1 LSAQK
6 TFSPH
11 SWKDLRLQGLISVIG
26 CVCLFGMTF
35 SLYSPLLSL
44 ILEQRGASNF
54 LIGSLATTPAI
65 GVMLGAFFVRLC
77 LKMAGG
83 RTLLLIGVFVEIFLI
98 VWLMLTDKV
107 LVWFVIRFLGGIS
120 GSIVFIVSETWLND
134 ITPEQ
139 FRGRVIGLYNTM
151 LGLSFA
157 IGPVVLAMTGI
168 QGQLP
173 FLVGIGLMSVAI
185 VPLLLVKSY
194 SPDELDTP
202 TFNIVSFIKVAPL
215 LVIACFVVAFKDM
228 ASVGLLP
235 VYGVR
240 SGLSDATA
248 ALMLFFAAIGGAV
261 LQFPI
266 GWLGD
271 YFSRVG
277 VMVLC
282 GLVGIAGAAVL
293 PFVVTVPWLLFL
305 TLFIWLGFFAG
316 VYTIALTLAG
326 QWFRGTELAIAI
338 ASFGV
343 FWGMGG
349 LAGPIIAGYT
359 MDLWGTHGFPLVM
372 GVVATLFVA
381 FIVLIFFFRRFIC
394 FFCWFGFLFCG

>member
-1 LSAQK
+1 M
-6 TFSPH
+6 
-11 SWKDLRLQGLISVIG
+11 IG

-65 GVMLGAFFVRLC
+65 GVMLGAFFVPLC

-134 ITPEQ
+134 ITPERL
-139 FRGRVIGLYNTM
+139 RGRVIGLYNTM

-381 FIVLIFFFRRFIC
+381 FCMVPSWRRAPRTAAVVRSTR
-394 FFCWFGFLFCG
+394 

>member
-1 LSAQK
+1 
-6 TFSPH
+6 
-11 SWKDLRLQGLISVIG
+11 VIG

-65 GVMLGAFFVRLC
+65 GVMLGAFFVPLC

-134 ITPEQ
+134 ITPERL
-139 FRGRVIGLYNTM
+139 RGRVIGLYNTM

-381 FIVLIFFFRRFIC
+381 FCMVPSWRRAPRTAAVVRSTR
-394 FFCWFGFLFCG
+394 

>member
-1 LSAQK
+1 MSAQK

-65 GVMLGAFFVRLC
+65 GVMLGAFFVPLC

-134 ITPEQ
+134 ITPERL
-139 FRGRVIGLYNTM
+139 RGRVIGLYNTM

-359 MDLWGTHGFPLVM
+359 MDLWGTDGFPLVM

-381 FIVLIFFFRRFIC
+381 FCMVPSWRRAPRTAAVVRSTR
-394 FFCWFGFLFCG
+394 

>member
-1 LSAQK
+1 M
-6 TFSPH
+6 
-11 SWKDLRLQGLISVIG
+11 IG

-65 GVMLGAFFVRLC
+65 GVMLGAFFVPLC

-134 ITPEQ
+134 ITPERL
-139 FRGRVIGLYNTM
+139 RGRVIGLYNTM

-359 MDLWGTHGFPLVM
+359 MDLWGTDGFPLVM

-381 FIVLIFFFRRFIC
+381 FCMVPSWRRAPRTAAVVRSTR
-394 FFCWFGFLFCG
+394 

>member
-1 LSAQK
+1 M
-6 TFSPH
+6 
-11 SWKDLRLQGLISVIG
+11 IG

-65 GVMLGAFFVRLC
+65 GVMLGAFFVPLC

-139 FRGRVIGLYNTM
+139 LRGRVIGLYNTM

-381 FIVLIFFFRRFIC
+381 FCMVPSWRRAPRTAAVVRSTR
-394 FFCWFGFLFCG
+394 

>member
-1 LSAQK
+1 
-6 TFSPH
+6 
-11 SWKDLRLQGLISVIG
+11 VIG

-65 GVMLGAFFVRLC
+65 GVMLGAFFVPLC

-134 ITPEQ
+134 ITPERL
-139 FRGRVIGLYNTM
+139 RGRVIGLYNTM

-359 MDLWGTHGFPLVM
+359 MDLWGTDGFPLVM

-381 FIVLIFFFRRFIC
+381 FCMVPSWRRAPRTAAVVRSTR
-394 FFCWFGFLFCG
+394 

>member
-65 GVMLGAFFVRLC
+65 GVMLGAFFVPLC

-134 ITPEQ
+134 ITPERL
-139 FRGRVIGLYNTM
+139 RGRVIGLYNTM

-381 FIVLIFFFRRFIC
+381 FCMVPSWRRAPRTAAVVRSTR
-394 FFCWFGFLFCG
+394 

>member
-1 LSAQK
+1 M
-6 TFSPH
+6 
-11 SWKDLRLQGLISVIG
+11 IG

-65 GVMLGAFFVRLC
+65 GVMLGAFFVPLC

-134 ITPEQ
+134 ITPERL
-139 FRGRVIGLYNTM
+139 RGRVIGLYNTM

-293 PFVVTVPWLLFL
+293 PLVVTVPWLLLL

-381 FIVLIFFFRRFIC
+381 FCMVPSWRRAPRTAAVVRSTR
-394 FFCWFGFLFCG
+394 

>member
-1 LSAQK
+1 
-6 TFSPH
+6 
-11 SWKDLRLQGLISVIG
+11 LRLQGLISVIG

-65 GVMLGAFFVRLC
+65 GVMLGAFFVPLC

-134 ITPEQ
+134 ITPERL
-139 FRGRVIGLYNTM
+139 RGRVIGLYNTM

-381 FIVLIFFFRRFIC
+381 FCMVPSWRRAPRTAAVVRSTR
-394 FFCWFGFLFCG
+394 

>member
-1 LSAQK
+1 MSAQK

-65 GVMLGAFFVRLC
+65 GVMLGAFFVPLC

-134 ITPEQ
+134 ITPERL
-139 FRGRVIGLYNTM
+139 RGRVIGLYNTM

-381 FIVLIFFFRRFIC
+381 FCMVPSWRRAPRTAAVVRSTR
-394 FFCWFGFLFCG
+394 

>member
-1 LSAQK
+1 M
-6 TFSPH
+6 
-11 SWKDLRLQGLISVIG
+11 IG

-65 GVMLGAFFVRLC
+65 GVMLGAFFVPLC

-134 ITPEQ
+134 ITPERL
-139 FRGRVIGLYNTM
+139 RGRVIGLYNTM

-240 SGLSDATA
+240 NGLSDATA

-381 FIVLIFFFRRFIC
+381 FCMVPSWRRAPRTAAVVRSTR
-394 FFCWFGFLFCG
+394 

>member
-1 LSAQK
+1 
-6 TFSPH
+6 
-11 SWKDLRLQGLISVIG
+11 VIG

-65 GVMLGAFFVRLC
+65 GVMLGAFFVPLC

-134 ITPEQ
+134 ITPERL
-139 FRGRVIGLYNTM
+139 RGRVIGLYNTM

-381 FIVLIFFFRRFIC
+381 FCMVPGWRRAPRTAAVVRSTR
-394 FFCWFGFLFCG
+394 

>member
-1 LSAQK
+1 M
-6 TFSPH
+6 
-11 SWKDLRLQGLISVIG
+11 IG

-65 GVMLGAFFVRLC
+65 GVMLGAFFVPLC

-134 ITPEQ
+134 ITPERL
-139 FRGRVIGLYNTM
+139 RGRVIGLYNTM

-248 ALMLFFAAIGGAV
+248 VLMLFFAAIGGAV

-381 FIVLIFFFRRFIC
+381 FCMVPSWRRAPRTAAVVRSTR
-394 FFCWFGFLFCG
+394 

>member
-65 GVMLGAFFVRLC
+65 GVMLGAFFVPLC

-134 ITPEQ
+134 ITPERL
-139 FRGRVIGLYNTM
+139 RGRVIGLYNTM

-359 MDLWGTHGFPLVM
+359 MDLWGTDGFPLVM

-381 FIVLIFFFRRFIC
+381 FCMVPSWRRAPRTAAVVRSTR
-394 FFCWFGFLFCG
+394 

>member
-1 LSAQK
+1 M
-6 TFSPH
+6 
-11 SWKDLRLQGLISVIG
+11 IG

-65 GVMLGAFFVRLC
+65 GVMLGAFFVPLC

-107 LVWFVIRFLGGIS
+107 LVWFVIRFLAGIS

-134 ITPEQ
+134 ITPERL
-139 FRGRVIGLYNTM
+139 RGRVIGLYNTM

-271 YFSRVG
+271 YFGRVG

-359 MDLWGTHGFPLVM
+359 MDLWGTDGFPLVM

-381 FIVLIFFFRRFIC
+381 FCMVPSWRRAPRTAAVVRSTR
-394 FFCWFGFLFCG
+394 

>member
-1 LSAQK
+1 M
-6 TFSPH
+6 
-11 SWKDLRLQGLISVIG
+11 IG

-65 GVMLGAFFVRLC
+65 GVMLGAFFVPLC

-134 ITPEQ
+134 ITPERL
-139 FRGRVIGLYNTM
+139 RGRVIGLYNTM

-282 GLVGIAGAAVL
+282 GLVGIAGATVL

-359 MDLWGTHGFPLVM
+359 MDLWGTDGFPLVM

-381 FIVLIFFFRRFIC
+381 FCMVPSWRRAPRTAAVVRSTR
-394 FFCWFGFLFCG
+394 

>member
-1 LSAQK
+1 M
-6 TFSPH
+6 
-11 SWKDLRLQGLISVIG
+11 IG

-65 GVMLGAFFVRLC
+65 GVMLGAFFVPLC

-98 VWLMLTDKV
+98 VWLMLTDKG

-134 ITPEQ
+134 ITPERL
-139 FRGRVIGLYNTM
+139 RGRVIGLYNTM

-381 FIVLIFFFRRFIC
+381 FCMVPSWRRAPRTAAVVRSTR
-394 FFCWFGFLFCG
+394 

>member
-1 LSAQK
+1 
-6 TFSPH
+6 
-11 SWKDLRLQGLISVIG
+11 
-26 CVCLFGMTF
+26 
-35 SLYSPLLSL
+35 
-44 ILEQRGASNF
+44 
-54 LIGSLATTPAI
+54 
-65 GVMLGAFFVRLC
+65 
-77 LKMAGG
+77 
-83 RTLLLIGVFVEIFLI
+83 
-98 VWLMLTDKV
+98 
-107 LVWFVIRFLGGIS
+107 
-120 GSIVFIVSETWLND
+120 
-134 ITPEQ
+134 
-139 FRGRVIGLYNTM
+139 M

-173 FLVGIGLMSVAI
+173 FLVGVGLMSVAI

-202 TFNIVSFIKVAPL
+202 TFNIVSFIKVARL

-381 FIVLIFFFRRFIC
+381 FCMVPSWRRAPRTAAVVRSTR
-394 FFCWFGFLFCG
+394 

>member
-1 LSAQK
+1 
-6 TFSPH
+6 
-11 SWKDLRLQGLISVIG
+11 
-26 CVCLFGMTF
+26 MTF

-65 GVMLGAFFVRLC
+65 GVMLGAFFVPLC

-139 FRGRVIGLYNTM
+139 LRGRVIGLYNTM

-359 MDLWGTHGFPLVM
+359 MDLWGTDGFPLVM

-381 FIVLIFFFRRFIC
+381 FCMVPSWRRAPRTAAVVRSTR
-394 FFCWFGFLFCG
+394 

>member
-1 LSAQK
+1 M
-6 TFSPH
+6 
-11 SWKDLRLQGLISVIG
+11 IG

-65 GVMLGAFFVRLC
+65 GVMLGAFFVPLC

-139 FRGRVIGLYNTM
+139 LRGRVIGLYNTM

-359 MDLWGTHGFPLVM
+359 MDLWGTDGFPLVM

-381 FIVLIFFFRRFIC
+381 FCMVPSWRRAPRTAAVVRSTR
-394 FFCWFGFLFCG
+394 